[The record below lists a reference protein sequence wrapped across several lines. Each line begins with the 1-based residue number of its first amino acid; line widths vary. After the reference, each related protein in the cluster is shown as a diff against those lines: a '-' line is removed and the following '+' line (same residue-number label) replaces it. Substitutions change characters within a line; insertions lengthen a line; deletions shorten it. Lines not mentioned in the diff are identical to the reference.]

1 MELVSDG
8 LGLSLVSVA
17 PERTLII
24 SCWWKEGRG
33 GRAGLFLHVLVTS
46 QSAMMSTD
54 CLSRERWHIRC
65 GKSLS
70 PES

>member
-8 LGLSLVSVA
+8 VGLSLVSVV

-24 SCWWKEGRG
+24 SCWWKEGCG
-33 GRAGLFLHVLVTS
+33 GRAGLFLNVLVTS

-54 CLSRERWHIRC
+54 CLRRERWHIRR
-65 GKSLS
+65 GKSWS